1 MKRLAAVL
9 LFMISSLISAQNSP
23 LRIIRDFQI
32 STENSPS
39 TVNKNSP
46 KIFYNGKDRILCA
59 WTESESGFFKAQFFD
74 TLGNKI
80 GNNFNIK
87 SNEEVEFLN
96 DSIFLNLFTQEFFD
110 SGDISYDASYSLT
123 GFLYNVDNLNEIQ
136 NSFELFSETL
146 PWCGTGWL
154 GITTDVKKIKDGF
167 LFVISFGG
175 NLSFYKILNSGGIKN
190 FHEESNP
197 VYDAANVA
205 CFAHPNGKFAEFW
218 IKSAYYADSISGLFA
233 NFYDENDS
241 LLTEN
246 GLLIEYKTDD
256 YQFYDNLTAPKILPF
271 ASTDSSYQILIAEQ
285 ESLTVTLLEV
295 SLYGSKS
302 SVLSKIQLPALTI
315 AGDEWK
321 IVRNFSATN
330 FSGNRKKV
338 FFNIEGDHKF
348 NNYIFD
354 LAEDGTLIDNI
365 LTDTSSISV
374 ATDKTFLNHNGEFFG
389 CTTDGKDVFLSKFN
403 NFLQISAIN
412 MSDVSAGS
420 NELSSQINIIDDNN
434 ALITWEDELGITGQ
448 IIDKS
453 GQKNGNKIRLE
464 AKNFK
469 FTNDGSSFAA
479 FGSDYDSKKGFWG
492 LKKFDSQFNKI
503 SEDTLFFSA
512 KHSYLNVVFGLLQN
526 QNILVLFRVDSSF
539 GLQIFDNQLHLIKEV
554 SLPNNLT
561 GANLKIFPE
570 SDSSSYILWGENIQ
584 LFSENL
590 KPLNERKDLKF
601 YPSLYLGNSRF
612 LIEKINY
619 EAIPYYQGKIVDI
632 DGNAV
637 SDSFNIS
644 YYGDIKNI
652 LLGSGKFL
660 TVYGSDYYVYAKAFN
675 SGGLMLRNEFKVN
688 DQTVSRKLNPVAAR
702 WSDNILFTWSDD
714 RIRENYFDI
723 YGAIYKISEIVSV
736 KTEQEIPNKFAL
748 YQNYPNPFNPTT
760 IIKYSIPSSTEY
772 YSVLLN
778 VTLKVYDI
786 LGREVATLVNE
797 QKPAGN
803 YDVKFNA
810 SNLSS
815 GIYFYKLQSGS
826 FVQTKKFILMK

>member
-1 MKRLAAVL
+1 
-9 LFMISSLISAQNSP
+9 MISSLMSAQNSP

-59 WTESESGFFKAQFFD
+59 WAESKYGFFKAQFFD

-96 DSIFLNLFTQEFFD
+96 DSIFLNTKEFFG
-110 SGDISYDASYSLT
+110 SGATSNYALYSLT

-136 NSFELFSETL
+136 NSFVLFSEIL

-167 LFVISFGG
+167 LFAISFGG
-175 NLSFYKILNSGGIKN
+175 YLNFYKILNSGEVKN
-190 FHEESNP
+190 FHDEQNP
-197 VYDAANVA
+197 IYDAANVE
-205 CFAHPNGKFAEFW
+205 CFAHKNGKFAEFW
-218 IKSAYYADSISGLFA
+218 IKSAYYADSVSGLFA
-233 NFYDENDS
+233 NFYNENDS

-246 GLLIEYKTDD
+246 VLLIEYKTDD
-256 YQFYDNLTAPKILPF
+256 YQIYDNLTAPKILPF
-271 ASTDSSYQILIAEQ
+271 ASTDSSYQILIANQ
-285 ESLTVTLLEV
+285 DSLTVTLLEI
-295 SLYGSKS
+295 SFDGSKF

-330 FSGNRKKV
+330 FWGNRKKV

-354 LAEDGTLIDNI
+354 LAKDGTLIGNI

-389 CTTDGKDVFLSKFN
+389 CTTDGNDVFLTKFN
-403 NFLQISAIN
+403 NFSQISAISI
-412 MSDVSAGS
+412 SDVSAGS

-434 ALITWEDELGITGQ
+434 ALITWEDELGIAGQ

-469 FTNDGSSFAA
+469 FMNDGSSFAA
-479 FGSDYDSKKGFWG
+479 FGSNYDSKKGFWG

-512 KHSYLNVVFGLLQN
+512 QHSYLNVVFRLLQN
-526 QNILVLFRVDSSF
+526 KNILILFSVDSSF
-539 GLQIFDNQLHLIKEV
+539 GLQIFDNQLHLIKET

-561 GANLKIFPE
+561 GNNLQIFSE
-570 SDSSSYILWGENIQ
+570 SDSSFYILWGENIQ

-601 YPSLYLGNSRF
+601 HPSLYLGNSRF

-619 EAIPYYQGKIVDI
+619 EANPYYQGKIVDI
-632 DGNAV
+632 DGNAL
-637 SDSFNIS
+637 SDSFIIG
-644 YYGDIKNI
+644 YHGDIKNV
-652 LLGSGKFL
+652 LLGNGKFL
-660 TVYGSDYYVYAKAFN
+660 TVYGSNYYVYAKAFN
-675 SGGLMLRNEFKVN
+675 SAGLILRNEFKVD
-688 DQTVSRKLNPVAAR
+688 DQTVSRKSNPVAVR
-702 WSDNILFTWSDD
+702 WGDNILFTWSDD

-736 KTEQEIPNKFAL
+736 KTEQEIPNKFVL
-748 YQNYPNPFNPTT
+748 YQNYPNPFNPSTT
-760 IIKYSIPSSTEY
+760 ISFSIPSSTEY
-772 YSVLLN
+772 YSVLQN

-797 QKPAGN
+797 RKPAGMYN
-803 YDVKFNA
+803 VQCIMN
-810 SNLSS
+810 NVSS
-815 GIYFYKLQSGS
+815 GVYFYTLKAGS
-826 FVQTKKFILMK
+826 YTETKKMLLMK